1 MATDIK
7 NLDNVAGDPL
17 SQHTLV
23 IDMIEAD
30 GTYQLNDPTSPY
42 VKLLE
47 ATSVTSA
54 SVVGEVIKS
63 DKRIFPSLAQTAE
76 DIYPHIVGEDELNLF
91 ATPAYTSLRFYISM
105 DSIKLHGRVSATE
118 YQVVIPANTYIEVA
132 GLTLTLMTDLK
143 IRITETDGIYR
154 SFVERDIGDFESQ
167 ESDIGNLISSVTADG
182 NGTPW
187 LTFEAPVKQV
197 TVVWLESIAT
207 KGLNFE
213 VRVPL
218 EGNQYFASDVY
229 LKDGLVLD
237 KVFTDEYYDP
247 TKPSVVIKVLDNEV
261 IYIIPRAFIDSGLVN
276 GVINIIMYST
286 KGKMHQP
293 LSIYGADDFQI
304 NVFSS
309 NQTGA
314 HTAARNLDYF
324 IVSNKAVTGGVDKRL
339 LKDIKAKVI
348 NRATGSLQVP
358 ITEFHLKERFKF
370 LGLAIYK
377 AMDTILDRLYI
388 VSKDS
393 FQQTEENLKSL
404 MYTFCNSYNLISSD
418 LNDHSLTA
426 LNSTYTMFKPGA
438 VFTNDDEAIRA
449 VSDTELAAI
458 EALPIDDRIVYLNKN
473 QLLFTPFLYIIDN
486 KQLDVKSR
494 VYDID
499 NPNVD
504 YRRIIQKNE
513 STDINVNI
521 VWTKMVRTNDSFIL
535 ILKLF
540 GNELFDLAN
549 DVNATIVM
557 DGKDKKL
564 SFSSFKDP
572 ILAQEYVEDIEP
584 ADYNK
589 YEFIVFNTDNYID
602 RNNNIRIY
610 GVNGQAYEEY
620 IPISSEIEIIIAQQS
635 STVLATTGTPSQF
648 LTVEEKSLITNTAS
662 VDVLGLTREKM
673 VLTFAVELE
682 YLWRYITPS
691 YNDRKYERYGYDVPL
706 TYTEDVFAVLD
717 DGKTYSVIDGN
728 IVYNI
733 IHRKG
738 DVVIDA
744 DGNTVY
750 KHRAGDVVLDSK
762 GNPIPNGE
770 YGINR
775 LLDMIMLEYNYKAFE
790 KPKYLSY
797 IKRHVKD
804 IVDLVTDTLVDENK
818 ILLEQTMA
826 IYRPLRSNAQIND
839 NVSNVLSPLVE
850 LYFKSDTT
858 ITLDETTLYNEIGE
872 VLNRYL
878 SKRYIVMDDLERAI
892 ETIVGSGL
900 LSAKVS
906 GCVEGDP
913 KIIYLDDSGQFRNR
927 YTLAKV
933 IDKSLDITYS
943 YEMKIVKI

>member
-7 NLDNVAGDPL
+7 NLTNVAADPL
-17 SQHTLV
+17 SQHALV

-30 GTYQLNDPTSPY
+30 GQYQLNDPTSPY

-54 SVVGEVIKS
+54 SIAGEVVKS

-76 DIYPHIVGEDELNLF
+76 DIYPHIIGEDELNLF
-91 ATPAYTSLRFYISM
+91 ATPAYSSLRFYISM
-105 DSIKLHGRVSATE
+105 DSIKLHGRVSDTE
-118 YQVVIPANTYIEVA
+118 YRVVIPANTFIDVA
-132 GLTLTLMTDLK
+132 GITLTLMTDLK
-143 IRITETDGIYR
+143 IRVTENDGIYR
-154 SFVERDIGDFESQ
+154 SFVERDIGAFNSQ
-167 ESDIGNLISSVTADG
+167 TSDIGNLLSSVTADS

-187 LTFEAPVKQV
+187 LTFEAPVKQT

-218 EGNQYFASDVY
+218 DGNQYFASEVY
-229 LKDGLVLD
+229 LKNGLVLD

-247 TKPSVVIKVLDNEV
+247 TKPSVVIKVLDTEV
-261 IYIIPRAFIDSGLVN
+261 VYIIPRAFIDNGAVN
-276 GVINIIMYST
+276 GVVNIIMYST
-286 KGKMHQP
+286 KGKMHHP
-293 LSIYGADDFQI
+293 LSIYGPDDFQI
-304 NVFSS
+304 NVFAS

-324 IVSNKAVTGGVDKRL
+324 IVSNKAITGGVDKRL
-339 LKDIKAKVI
+339 LKDIKSKVI

-370 LGLAIYK
+370 LGLAVYK

-393 FQQTEENLKSL
+393 FQQTEANLKSL
-404 MYTFCNSYNLISSD
+404 MYTFCNSYNLLSNE
-418 LNDHSLTA
+418 LNDHSLIS
-426 LNSTYTMFKPGA
+426 LNSTYTMFKPGT
-438 VFTNDDEAIRA
+438 VFTNNDEAIRA

-458 EALPIDDRIVYLNKN
+458 EALPIEDRIIYLNKN

-504 YRRIIQKNE
+504 YRRLIQKNE

-521 VWTKMVRTNDSFIL
+521 VWAKMVRTNDSFIL
-535 ILKLF
+535 ILKML
-540 GNELFDLAN
+540 GNQQYDLAT
-549 DVNATIVM
+549 DINATIM
-557 DGKDKKL
+557 INGKDKKL

-572 ILAQEYVEDIEP
+572 ILAQEHIENIDP

-589 YEFIVFNTDNYID
+589 YEFVVFNTDNYID
-602 RNNNIRIY
+602 RNNYIRVY
-610 GVNGQAYEEY
+610 GVNGQSYEEY

-635 STVLATTGTPSQF
+635 TTVLTTTGTPSQF
-648 LTVEEKSLITNTAS
+648 LTVEEKSMITNTAS

-673 VLTFAVELE
+673 ILTFAVELE
-682 YLWRYITPS
+682 NLWRYITPS

-706 TYTEDVFAVLD
+706 TYTEDVFGVLD
-717 DGKTYSVIDGN
+717 NGKTYSVINGN

-738 DVVIDA
+738 DIVLDDI
-744 DGNTVY
+744 GNVVY
-750 KHRAGDVVLDSK
+750 KHKAGDVVLDSK
-762 GNPIPNGE
+762 GDAIPNGE
-770 YGINR
+770 FGVNR
-775 LLDMIMLEYNYKAFE
+775 LLDIIMLEYNYKAFG

-797 IKRHVKD
+797 IKRHVTD
-804 IVDLVTDTLVDENK
+804 IVDLVCNTLVEENK

-826 IYRPLRSNAQIND
+826 IYRPLRSNAQISN
-839 NVSNVLSPLVE
+839 NVSNILSPLVE
-850 LYFKSDTT
+850 LYFKNDTT
-858 ITLDETTLYNEIGE
+858 ITLDETTLYNEIGD

-878 SKRYIVMDDLERAI
+878 SKRYIVMGDLEKAI
-892 ETIVGSGL
+892 EAIVGSGL

-906 GCVEGDP
+906 RCVSGDP